1 MQKVSEGW
9 RYFLIWSA
17 VLATC
22 YLVARYV
29 LSLFT
34 PFIAAFLLAA
44 IIDPVVELL
53 TRRYRFRRGV
63 CTSVCLMLVF
73 VLLSV
78 VIALVVVRII
88 AEVQDLYRA
97 LPLYN
102 MNLEEIL
109 GKVVLQIRNVAEDL
123 PDSVIEAVRR
133 MQSRLYA
140 GVEGL
145 LLGVTGVIMSLPR
158 LSINVIISFFAAF
171 FISRD
176 KKELSGY
183 VANLAPVKWR
193 ERATK
198 ARAGLISALLGF
210 IRAYLIL
217 ISITIIV
224 SIVGFTVA
232 NIRYAWILGI
242 IAGILDLIP
251 LVGPG
256 LLYVPLIIFYLVVRQ
271 FHQAIVIA
279 VLMAIQFFVRKGL
292 EPKVLGSNL
301 GIHPLWV
308 LVSMYLGYRL
318 LGAVGMFI
326 GPLIAVILRVMVTV
340 GILPSWPKE

>member
-1 MQKVSEGW
+1 MRKVSEGW

-17 VLATC
+17 ALATC

-34 PFIAAFLLAA
+34 PFIVALILAA

-53 TRRYRFRRGV
+53 TRRYRLRRGV
-63 CTSVCLMLVF
+63 CTSVCLLLVF

-78 VIALVVVRII
+78 IIALVVIRIVS
-88 AEVQDLYRA
+88 EVQDLYRA
-97 LPLYN
+97 LPIYN
-102 MNLEEIL
+102 MNFEEIL
-109 GKVVLQIRNVAEDL
+109 GKVISQIKNVTEDL
-123 PDSVIEAVRR
+123 PESVIEAVRR
-133 MQSRLYA
+133 AQSRLYA
-140 GVEGL
+140 GLEGL
-145 LLGVTGVIMSLPR
+145 LLGVTGVIMGLPR
-158 LSINVIISFFAAF
+158 LSINVIVSFFAAF

-176 KKELSGY
+176 KRELSLY
-183 VANLAPVKWR
+183 VANLAPEKWR

-198 ARAGLISALLGF
+198 ARAGLISASLGF

-217 ISITIIV
+217 ISVTIIV
-224 SIVGFTVA
+224 SIIGFTVA

-256 LLYVPLIIFYLVVRQ
+256 LLYVPLIIFHLVTRQ
-271 FHQAIVIA
+271 FYQAIVIA
-279 VLMAIQFFVRKGL
+279 VLMAIQFFVRKGI

-301 GIHPLWV
+301 GIHPLLV

-326 GPLIAVILRVMVTV
+326 GPLIAVVLRVMVTV

>member
-22 YLVARYV
+22 YLVTRYV

-53 TRRYRFRRGV
+53 TKRFRFRRGV
-63 CTSVCLMLVF
+63 CTSVSLLLVF

-78 VIALVVVRII
+78 GIALMVVRIVL
-88 AEVQDLYRA
+88 EVQDLYRA
-97 LPLYN
+97 LPLFN
-102 MNLEEIL
+102 MSLEEIL
-109 GKVVLQIRNVAEDL
+109 GKAILRIENVTKDL

-133 MQSRLYA
+133 AQSRLYA
-140 GVEGL
+140 GLEGL

-158 LSINVIISFFAAF
+158 VSINVIVSFFAAF

-176 KKELSGY
+176 KTELSQY
-183 VANLAPVKWR
+183 MANLAPMKWR
-193 ERATK
+193 ERATQ

-217 ISITIIV
+217 ITVTTVV
-224 SIVGFTVA
+224 SIVGFTIA
-232 NIRYAWILGI
+232 KIRYAWILGI

-256 LLYVPLIIFYLVVRQ
+256 LLYVPLIIFYLAVRQ

-279 VLMAIQFFVRKGL
+279 VLMAIQFFVRKGI
-292 EPKVLGSNL
+292 EPKVLGSSL
-301 GIHPLWV
+301 GIHPLSV

-318 LGAVGMFI
+318 LGAVGMFV
-326 GPLIAVILRVMVTV
+326 GPLIAVILKVMVKV

>member
-17 VLATC
+17 VLAAC

-29 LSLFT
+29 LSLFA
-34 PFIAAFLLAA
+34 PFIAALVLAA

-63 CTSVCLMLVF
+63 CTSVCLLLVF
-73 VLLSV
+73 VFLSV
-78 VIALVVVRII
+78 AIALVVVRIVS
-88 AEVQDLYRA
+88 EVQDLYRA
-97 LPLYN
+97 LPIYN

-109 GKVVLQIRNVAEDL
+109 GKAILQMKNITEDL
-123 PDSVIEAVRR
+123 PESVIEAVRR
-133 MQSRLYA
+133 TQSRLYA
-140 GVEGL
+140 GIEGL
-145 LLGVTGVIMSLPR
+145 LLGVTGIIMSLPR
-158 LSINVIISFFAAF
+158 ISINVIISFFAAF

-176 KKELSGY
+176 KRELSQH
-183 VANLAPVKWR
+183 VANLAPMKWR

-198 ARAGLISALLGF
+198 AKAGLISASLGF

-217 ISITIIV
+217 ISVTIIV

-232 NIRYAWILGI
+232 KVRYAWILGI

-256 LLYVPLIIFYLVVRQ
+256 LLYVPLIIFHLAVRQ
-271 FHQAIVIA
+271 FYQAIVIA
-279 VLMAIQFFVRKGL
+279 VLMAIQFSIRKGI

-301 GIHPLWV
+301 GIHPLVV

-318 LGAVGMFI
+318 LGAIGMFI

-340 GILPSWPKE
+340 GILPLWPKE